1 MVDAG
6 MWENIRDITTVVTP
20 LLLALVTFMSERSR
34 RESKRNLELREEV
47 EKHSEQKRQEQDEKI
62 DENFERITTTLNDLC
77 NKHETLRDIQE
88 KQQDEINKITQLN
101 ELNMKRLR
109 ASEAVIIALAEGM
122 RDQHLDGNITSA
134 VAKYRSIEAESL
146 DTFYHNV

>member
-1 MVDAG
+1 MVDAS
-6 MWENIRDITTVVTP
+6 MWETIRDITAVVTP
-20 LLLALVTFMSERSR
+20 LLLAIVTFMSERSR
-34 RESKRNLELREEV
+34 RESKRNLELRDEIDKQN
-47 EKHSEQKRQEQDEKI
+47 EKKRQERDTKI
-62 DENFERITTTLNDLC
+62 DENFERITNTLGDLC
-77 NKHETLRDIQE
+77 EKHEALRDIQE

-146 DTFYHNV
+146 DSFYHNV

>member
-1 MVDAG
+1 MVDASV
-6 MWENIRDITTVVTP
+6 WENIRDITAVATP
-20 LLLALVTFMSERSR
+20 LLLAIVTFMSERSR
-34 RESKRNLELREEV
+34 RESKRNIELRDELDKQN
-47 EKHSEQKRQEQDEKI
+47 EKKRQERDNKI
-62 DENFERITTTLNDLC
+62 DENFELITATLNDLC
-77 NKHETLRDIQE
+77 EKHKVIHDIQE
-88 KQQDEINKITQLN
+88 QQQDEINKITQLN

-146 DTFYHNV
+146 DSFYHNV